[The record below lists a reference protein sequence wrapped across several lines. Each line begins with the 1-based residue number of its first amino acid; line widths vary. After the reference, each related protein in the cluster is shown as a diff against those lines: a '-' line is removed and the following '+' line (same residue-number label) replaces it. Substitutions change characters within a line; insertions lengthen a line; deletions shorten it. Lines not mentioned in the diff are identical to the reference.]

1 MITIE
6 KLEIQFDVESD
17 EEEEIFRRLFNRNM
31 QEWRQREAEENRLR
45 KIIEDDRGL
54 GDRQNLEG
62 I

>member
-31 QEWRQREAEENRLR
+31 QEWRQREAEENRLH